1 MRRVRAGI
9 VKLWSDLR
17 ALLFPVPAPPT
28 SHAPGPAETESAAL
42 PTRDPPRAPPPDPV
56 VAGSPDLE
64 SRRQR
69 AAERLLD
76 DERLRGDLT
85 DEEFQPLLDWAL
97 TAIDRVV
104 VAESDQDVDAAMDQ
118 IRTVIQAIS
127 DALVS
132 APDITEEDFAAQLR
146 VALDSLAPPLVPA
159 RVGEADRQAVLA
171 DVREIAGQKADLSG
185 PEIAERLAK
194 ILGDVTA
201 GAPEASS

>member
-1 MRRVRAGI
+1 

-42 PTRDPPRAPPPDPV
+42 PTQDPPPAPPPDPV
-56 VAGSPDLE
+56 VADSPDLE

-69 AAERLLD
+69 AAERLLE

-97 TAIDRVV
+97 TAIDRLVV
-104 VAESDQDVDAAMDQ
+104 DATEQDVDAATAQ

-146 VALDSLAPPLVPA
+146 LALNSLAPPLVPA
-159 RVGEADRQAVLA
+159 PVVEAGRQAVLA
-171 DVREIAGQKADLSG
+171 DVQEIAGQKDDLSG

-194 ILGDVTA
+194 LLGDGTA
-201 GAPEASS
+201 GAREASS